1 MIQRPSGVKVCGFRA
16 VVFCS
21 FGGGY
26 GEVSEDC
33 VTSSSRSEGVPPVL
47 VTKAK
52 NTPSRLTVL
61 GAMCNL

>member
-1 MIQRPSGVKVCGFRA
+1 MHNSLHLDTSNLQVFVCEGLWVKA

-33 VTSSSRSEGVPPVL
+33 VAFIFAV
-47 VTKAK
+47 
-52 NTPSRLTVL
+52 
-61 GAMCNL
+61 